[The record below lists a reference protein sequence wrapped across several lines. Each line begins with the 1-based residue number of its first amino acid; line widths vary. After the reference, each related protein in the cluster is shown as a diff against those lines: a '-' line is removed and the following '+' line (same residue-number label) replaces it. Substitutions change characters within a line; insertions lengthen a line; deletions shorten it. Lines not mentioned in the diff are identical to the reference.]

1 MKKPKKANLKKA
13 AQTPGLGRKQRV
25 KHTGTT
31 GDKGKSKKG
40 NPGHSY

>member
-31 GDKGKSKKG
+31 GDKGKSKH
-40 NPGHSY
+40 NPGKYSY